1 MNQQNE
7 NKNQPAFPPQVAQ
20 DNFGRLVVAVPGMTK
35 REFFSIMMLNKAL
48 EISFQR
54 KIVMN
59 NGKEIDAFQAAI
71 YWADQLLLNLEKT
84 EENETTTKIIK

>member
-1 MNQQNE
+1 MQQNE

-48 EISFQR
+48 EVSFTR
-54 KIVMN
+54 PIMKDGI
-59 NGKEIDAFQAAI
+59 KIDAFQAAI
-71 YWADQLLLNLEKT
+71 YWADQLLINLEKP
-84 EENETTTKIIK
+84 EENETTPTIIS